1 MYIYIYFKEGLC
13 IFIYTLR
20 KFVYIYIYFK
30 EGLYIFIYYLRKAC
44 IYLYII

>member
-20 KFVYIYIYFK
+20 KVCVYLYIYFK
-30 EGLYIFIYYLRKAC
+30 KGLCIFIYIL
-44 IYLYII
+44 